1 MCEEV
6 ERRDEPPSDD
16 VAIAEE
22 KMADRTA
29 WWTGHDGTGMVQM
42 YVDVCEEFGREAKA
56 DVMEEMER
64 KNQEELEGLQ
74 ANVKDAEESLGESDV
89 REGLLAIAR
98 FYKRVGD
105 REKAKEA
112 YEKTAEKTVATGQKM
127 DLAFERLQLALFAED
142 WKEVQEELH
151 RAKVLFEQGGDWE
164 RKNRLKVYEALYL
177 MATRDFDGAAKL
189 FLDSIATFTCTELFN
204 YQTFVFYT
212 TVVSAVALERPRL
225 KKEVIDSPEVLSVIG
240 DIPHLADFVNALH
253 DCRYDSFME
262 AFIPVADMVRADRYL
277 NPHLRYFMREVRL
290 VAYTQFLS
298 SYKSVTLAS
307 MASHFGMSV
316 EFLDQEIS
324 NFVATGRLNCKID
337 KVAGV
342 IETNRPDAKNG
353 MYRDVIK
360 QGDHLLNQI
369 QKLSRISDIE

>member
-1 MCEEV
+1 
-6 ERRDEPPSDD
+6 
-16 VAIAEE
+16 
-22 KMADRTA
+22 
-29 WWTGHDGTGMVQM
+29 MVKV
-42 YVDVCEEFGREAKA
+42 YVSVCEEFGWKV
-56 DVMEEMER
+56 DPKTLEEMER
-64 KNQEELEGLQ
+64 KNQEDLEGLE
-74 ANVKDAEESLGESDV
+74 AKVKDAEESLGESDV
-89 REGLLAIAR
+89 REGQLAIAR
-98 FYKRVGD
+98 FHKRVGD
-105 REKAKEA
+105 RERAKQA

-127 DLAFERLQLALFAED
+127 DLAFEKLQLALFAED
-142 WKEVQEELH
+142 WMEVQEELH

-189 FLDSIATFTCTELFN
+189 FLDSIATFTCTELFT
-204 YQTFVFYT
+204 YRTFVFYT
-212 TVVSAVALERPRL
+212 TIVSAVALERPRL

-240 DIPHLADFVNALH
+240 DIPHLSDFVNSLH
-253 DCRYDSFME
+253 DCRYDKFME
-262 AFIPVADMVRADRYL
+262 AFIPVADMVRTDRYL

-307 MASHFGMSV
+307 MASHFGVSA
-316 EFLDQEIS
+316 EFLDREVS
-324 NFVATGRLNCKID
+324 DFVATGRLNCKID